1 MVACNYHQL
10 HSVSAGSIATISW
23 VRPEV
28 SGVLSAVGSRA
39 SVIKTCVDCA
49 DCIGYVVLLT
59 SAKRDLEAVMK
70 KVLSIVIPVYNER
83 DLLPQVLERIDA
95 APLPEGLE
103 RQVVIVDDGSTDGTR
118 DILRGLMRQRLDYII
133 HFHEQNQG
141 KGGGVRTGLSL
152 ATGDIVLIQD
162 ADLEYDPRDYPQLL
176 TPILEN
182 KADAVFGSRFI
193 GESRRVLYF
202 WHSVANK
209 LLTTISNML
218 SNLNLT
224 DMECCYKVFTRA
236 IADRLVITEP
246 RFGLEPEITAKV
258 AKMQARLYEVP
269 VSYAGRTYEEGKKI
283 TWKDGVS
290 ALRCILKY
298 NLMPGRPVS
307 VHDNAGETGAGD
319 PIPIKRGMVENDV
332 EDEATRPRMAA

>member
-1 MVACNYHQL
+1 MAQ
-10 HSVSAGSIATISW
+10 
-23 VRPEV
+23 
-28 SGVLSAVGSRA
+28 
-39 SVIKTCVDCA
+39 
-49 DCIGYVVLLT
+49 
-59 SAKRDLEAVMK
+59 
-70 KVLSIVIPVYNER
+70 VLSIIIPVYNER
-83 DLLPQVLERIDA
+83 DLLTQVLQRVDA
-95 APLPEGLE
+95 APLPGGLE

-118 DILRGLMRQRLDYII
+118 DILRGLIRERQDYVI

-193 GESRRVLYF
+193 GDSRRVLYF

-209 LLTTISNML
+209 LLTMISNML

-224 DMECCYKVFTRA
+224 DMECCYKVFTREV
-236 IADRLVITEP
+236 ADRLVITEP

-258 AKMQARLYEVP
+258 AKMHARLYEVP

-290 ALRCILKY
+290 ALRCILKF
-298 NLMPGRPVS
+298 NLFNSDTPPVAVS
-307 VHDNAGETGAGD
+307 AEQAGGQD
-319 PIPIKRGMVENDV
+319 PIPIWRQPAGNDAREEV
-332 EDEATRPRMAA
+332 TNNSKAA

>member
-1 MVACNYHQL
+1 MAQ
-10 HSVSAGSIATISW
+10 
-23 VRPEV
+23 
-28 SGVLSAVGSRA
+28 
-39 SVIKTCVDCA
+39 
-49 DCIGYVVLLT
+49 
-59 SAKRDLEAVMK
+59 
-70 KVLSIVIPVYNER
+70 VLSIIIPVYNEC
-83 DLLPQVLERIDA
+83 DLLTQVLERVDA
-95 APLPEGLE
+95 TPLPAGLK

-118 DILRGLMRQRLDYII
+118 DILRGLIRERSDYVI
-133 HFHEQNQG
+133 HFHEHNQG

-176 TPILEN
+176 MPILEN

-193 GESRRVLYF
+193 GDSRRVLYF

-224 DMECCYKVFTRA
+224 DMECCYKVFTREV
-236 IADRLVITEP
+236 ADRLVITEP

-258 AKMQARLYEVP
+258 AKMHARLYEVP

-290 ALRCILKY
+290 ALRCILKF
-298 NLMPGRPVS
+298 NLLKGDTQPVA
-307 VHDNAGETGAGD
+307 VNAEQAGGQG
-319 PIPIKRGMVENDV
+319 PIPIWRQPAKNDAREEV
-332 EDEATRPRMAA
+332 ARNRKAA

>member
-1 MVACNYHQL
+1 MGQ
-10 HSVSAGSIATISW
+10 
-23 VRPEV
+23 R
-28 SGVLSAVGSRA
+28 
-39 SVIKTCVDCA
+39 
-49 DCIGYVVLLT
+49 
-59 SAKRDLEAVMK
+59 
-70 KVLSIVIPVYNER
+70 LSIVIPVYNER
-83 DLLPQVLERIDA
+83 DLLPQVLQRIEA
-95 APLPEGLE
+95 QPLPGGLT
-103 RQVVIVDDGSTDGTR
+103 RQIIIVDDGSTDGTR
-118 DILRGLMRQRLDYII
+118 DILRGLMRERSDYII
-133 HFHEQNQG
+133 HFHERNQG
-141 KGGGVRTGLSL
+141 KGGGVRTGLKL

-193 GESRRVLYF
+193 GDSRRVLYF

-209 LLTTISNML
+209 TLTMLSNML

-224 DMECCYKVFTRA
+224 DMECCYKVFTREVA
-236 IADRLVITEP
+236 QRLNIVEP

-258 AKMQARLYEVP
+258 AKLKARLYEVP

-298 NLMPGRPVS
+298 NLTTGAS
-307 VHDNAGETGAGD
+307 GAAASTAKQATGAG
-319 PIPIKRGMVENDV
+319 PIPIADHRPGT
-332 EDEATRPRMAA
+332 ATRDTDNITARKAA

>member
-1 MVACNYHQL
+1 MGQC
-10 HSVSAGSIATISW
+10 
-23 VRPEV
+23 
-28 SGVLSAVGSRA
+28 
-39 SVIKTCVDCA
+39 
-49 DCIGYVVLLT
+49 
-59 SAKRDLEAVMK
+59 
-70 KVLSIVIPVYNER
+70 LSIVIPVYNER
-83 DLLPQVLERIDA
+83 DLLPQVLQRVEA
-95 APLPEGLE
+95 QPLPGGLTRE
-103 RQVVIVDDGSTDGTR
+103 IIIVDDGSTDGTR
-118 DILRGLMRQRLDYII
+118 DILRGLMDERPDYII

-141 KGGGVRTGLSL
+141 KGGGVRTGLKL

-182 KADAVFGSRFI
+182 KADTVFGSRFI
-193 GESRRVLYF
+193 GDSRRVLYF

-209 LLTTISNML
+209 MLTMLSNML

-224 DMECCYKVFTRA
+224 DMECCYKVFTREV
-236 IADRLVITEP
+236 ADRLNIIEP

-258 AKMQARLYEVP
+258 AKLKARLYEVP

-298 NLMPGRPVS
+298 NLTSPDSNAAELPVKQIVGPGSIPAAAPRSTAVKQ
-307 VHDNAGETGAGD
+307 DTGDTA
-319 PIPIKRGMVENDV
+319 IRK
-332 EDEATRPRMAA
+332 AA

>member
-1 MVACNYHQL
+1 MDQ
-10 HSVSAGSIATISW
+10 T
-23 VRPEV
+23 
-28 SGVLSAVGSRA
+28 
-39 SVIKTCVDCA
+39 
-49 DCIGYVVLLT
+49 
-59 SAKRDLEAVMK
+59 
-70 KVLSIVIPVYNER
+70 LSIIIPVYNER
-83 DLLPQVLERIDA
+83 DLLPRVLERVDA
-95 APLPEGLE
+95 ASLPDGLK

-118 DILRGLMRQRLDYII
+118 DILRGLIRERPDYVI
-133 HFHEQNQG
+133 HFHEENQG

-193 GESRRVLYF
+193 GDSRRVLYF

-209 LLTTISNML
+209 MLTMISNML

-224 DMECCYKVFTRA
+224 DMECCYKVFTREV
-236 IADRLVITEP
+236 ADRLTITEP

-269 VSYAGRTYEEGKKI
+269 VTYAGRTYEEGKKI

-290 ALRCILKY
+290 ALRCILKF
-298 NLMPGRPVS
+298 NLMRAATRPVAVS
-307 VHDNAGETGAGD
+307 ADQAAGLD
-319 PIPIKRGMVENDV
+319 PIPIWRQPVGNDSS
-332 EDEATRPRMAA
+332 EDVRNKAA

>member
-1 MVACNYHQL
+1 MGQ
-10 HSVSAGSIATISW
+10 
-23 VRPEV
+23 
-28 SGVLSAVGSRA
+28 
-39 SVIKTCVDCA
+39 
-49 DCIGYVVLLT
+49 
-59 SAKRDLEAVMK
+59 
-70 KVLSIVIPVYNER
+70 VLSIIIPVYNER
-83 DLLPQVLERIDA
+83 DLLPQVLERVQQQ
-95 APLPEGLE
+95 PLPGGLE

-118 DILRGLMRQRLDYII
+118 DFLKGLMRERSDYII
-133 HFHEQNQG
+133 HFHEHNQG
-141 KGGGVRTGLSL
+141 KGGGIRTGMKL

-193 GESRRVLYF
+193 GDSRRVLYF

-209 LLTTISNML
+209 MLTTLSNML

-224 DMECCYKVFTRA
+224 DMECCYKVFTREVA
-236 IADRLVITEP
+236 QRLNIIEP
-246 RFGLEPEITAKV
+246 RFGLEPEMTAKV
-258 AKMQARLYEVP
+258 AKMNARLYEVP

-298 NLMPGRPVS
+298 NLLAIKEQASAPS
-307 VHDNAGETGAGD
+307 AGQVTGTG
-319 PIPIKRGMVENDV
+319 PIPISLNTRHEDAGDSRDHDV
-332 EDEATRPRMAA
+332 KKAA

>member
-1 MVACNYHQL
+1 MGQ
-10 HSVSAGSIATISW
+10 
-23 VRPEV
+23 R
-28 SGVLSAVGSRA
+28 
-39 SVIKTCVDCA
+39 
-49 DCIGYVVLLT
+49 
-59 SAKRDLEAVMK
+59 
-70 KVLSIVIPVYNER
+70 LSIVIPVYNER
-83 DLLPQVLERIDA
+83 DLLTQVLERVEA
-95 APLPEGLE
+95 QPLPGGLTRE
-103 RQVVIVDDGSTDGTR
+103 IIIVDDGSTDGTR
-118 DILRGLMRQRLDYII
+118 DILRGLMRERSDYII

-141 KGGGVRTGLSL
+141 KGGGVRTGLKL

-193 GESRRVLYF
+193 GDSRRVLYF

-209 LLTTISNML
+209 VLTMLSNML

-224 DMECCYKVFTRA
+224 DMECCYKVFTREV
-236 IADRLVITEP
+236 ADRLNILEP

-258 AKMQARLYEVP
+258 AKLKARLYEVP

-298 NLMPGRPVS
+298 NLTTPTSAAVAPTAKQV
-307 VHDNAGETGAGD
+307 TGAG
-319 PIPIKRGMVENDV
+319 PIRIKDHRPGTFEQ
-332 EDEATRPRMAA
+332 ATDDTQTRKAA